1 MDISLNNSD
10 DLPEALKL
18 AEDIFQPNEAEKIK
32 YHNPIDWKRR
42 MDNGLLV
49 LARKE
54 DIPVGFAISYEKE
67 GALHIWNV
75 GVLEEYRRLGIW
87 KAIYEAIMRFA
98 KENNY
103 KKVTINTFKEKFPGM
118 YNFLINNEFVEY
130 KTEID
135 QLSGNTKSL
144 FEKNI

>member
-32 YHNPIDWKRR
+32 YHNPIDWKHR

-49 LARKE
+49 LARK
-54 DIPVGFAISYEKE
+54 DGIPVGFAISYEKD

-75 GVLEEYRRLGIW
+75 GVLEEYRRSGIW
-87 KAIYEAIMRFA
+87 RAIYEAIMRFA

-103 KKVTINTFKEKFPGM
+103 KKITINTFKEKFPGM
-118 YNFLINNEFVEY
+118 YNFLINNEFIEY
-130 KTEID
+130 KTEVD